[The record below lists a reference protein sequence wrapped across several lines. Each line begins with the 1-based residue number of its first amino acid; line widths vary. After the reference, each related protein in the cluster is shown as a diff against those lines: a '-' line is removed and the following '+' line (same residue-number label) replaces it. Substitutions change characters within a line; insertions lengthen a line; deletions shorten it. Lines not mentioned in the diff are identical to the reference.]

1 VPMTP
6 HTGLTQT
13 RLGTVASER
22 GGTIPSRCFVH
33 PLACR
38 PFPAALPAASD
49 ALRLRGRQMPQLVF
63 QDRIQGRC
71 VREKLP
77 EQPETMPYLVESCAK
92 HLSSC

>member
-1 VPMTP
+1 MPMTP

-13 RLGTVASER
+13 RLGTVASES

-63 QDRIQGRC
+63 QDRIQRRFL
-71 VREKLP
+71 REKVP
-77 EQPETMPYLVESCAK
+77 KQPETMPYFVESLMK
-92 HLSSC
+92 HFPT